1 MTETTVG
8 REPVQIVE
16 IRQPFCANVFGVAPC
31 TATGTADR
39 KCYNTR
45 ATCRDTPNFA
55 LGAPLSLF
63 FASGRVAEMEIDGAP
78 YIIPSL
84 VSVSTTPTRINVAG
98 SNSDASGFGN
108 RAVCSLVFND
118 HAHSDFRVDPYV
130 AGRSWNPLSEDRG
143 SFWTRWMVRNK
154 YRQNVVII
162 VYEGYADQSL
172 SAMVKRT
179 YFMQSISGPSG
190 GRVSIQGKDI
200 LTRLEER
207 KAQAPAQSPG
217 KLFIAITN
225 AATSFEVTNAAV
237 GDYPAPGTVRIGD
250 EIMTYSA
257 VTASTNGVTLT
268 ISARGTD
275 NSVAA
280 AHALN
285 ETVQWCWRIVDQP
298 IDAVFQ
304 DLLETYGQ
312 IPAAYLNLAG
322 WATEVGTHRAAY
334 LLNALISIPTPVI
347 QLGDE
352 VQEQTLVNLWW
363 NERTALVEL
372 RAIRGIDAEP
382 PLLTAEDH
390 ILADSFALSENPDGR
405 ASRVWISYNRRD
417 HVKSATDLSAYAE
430 VFIDSN
436 LESESDN
443 LYGEPAIRK
452 IYARWLSSG
461 ALANTTASKIITRF
475 VDVPSVCKFRLDAK
489 DRTHWVGDLV
499 RISHHLDVDEFG
511 ARRQRIWQIIS
522 AEETLPGEIVEYE
535 ASDATLYGRINYVM
549 AAGTPNYPGAALAPF
564 KNTYIGNAA
573 GLLSDGSN
581 SGRIN

>member
-1 MTETTVG
+1 MIETTVG

-16 IRQPFCANVFGVAPC
+16 IRQPFCANVFGIAPC

-55 LGAPLSLF
+55 LGTPLSLF

-98 SNSDASGFGN
+98 SNADASGFGN

-130 AGRSWNPLSEDRG
+130 AGRSWNPLSADRG

-162 VYEGYADQSL
+162 VYEGYAGQAL

-217 KLFIAITN
+217 KLFAAITN
-225 AATSFEVTNAAV
+225 IATSFEVTNAAL

-257 VTASTNGVTLT
+257 VTTSTNGVTLT

-285 ETVQWCWRIVDQP
+285 ETVQWCWRIINQP

-312 IPAAYLNLAG
+312 IPATYLNLAG
-322 WATEVGTHRAAY
+322 WATEVGTYRSAY

-352 VQEQTLVNLWW
+352 LQEQTLVNLWW
-363 NERTALVEL
+363 NERTALVDL

-390 ILADSFALSENPDGR
+390 ICADSFALSENPDGR

-430 VFIDSN
+430 VFIDAN

-461 ALANTTASKIITRF
+461 ALANTTASRIITRF
-475 VDVPSVCKFRLDAK
+475 VDVPSVCQFRLDAK
-489 DRTHWVGDLV
+489 DRTLWVGDLV
-499 RISHHLDVDEFG
+499 RISHYLDVDEFG
-511 ARRQRIWQIIS
+511 SRRLRIWQIIS
-522 AEETLPGEIVEYE
+522 AEETLPGEMVEYE
-535 ASDATLYGRINYVM
+535 AADATLYGRINYVM
-549 AAGTPNYPGAALAPF
+549 AAGVPNYPGAALAPF
-564 KNTYIGNAA
+564 KNAYIGNAA
-573 GLLSDGSN
+573 GLLSDGAN
-581 SGRIN
+581 SARIT

>member
-16 IRQPFCANVFGVAPC
+16 IRQPFCAHVFGTAPC
-31 TATGTADR
+31 TATDPADR

-45 ATCRDTPNFA
+45 ATCRDSANFA
-55 LGAPLSLF
+55 LGTPLSLF
-63 FASGRVAEMEIDGAP
+63 FATGRVAEMEIEGAP

-98 SNSDASGFGN
+98 SNSNASGFGN

-118 HAHSDFRVDPYV
+118 HPHSDLRVDPYV
-130 AGRSWNPLSEDRG
+130 GGRSWNPLSADRG
-143 SFWTRWMVRNK
+143 SYWTRWMARNK
-154 YRQNVVII
+154 YRQNVLII
-162 VYEGYADQSL
+162 IYEGYAGQAL
-172 SAMVKRT
+172 SAMVKRS

-207 KAQAPAQSPG
+207 KAQAPAASPG
-217 KLFIAITN
+217 KLYIAIN
-225 AATSFEVTNAAV
+225 ASVTSFEVTNAVV

-257 VTASTNGVTLT
+257 VTASANGVTLT

-275 NSVAA
+275 NSTAA
-280 AHALN
+280 THAVN
-285 ETVQWCWRIVDQP
+285 ETVQWCWRIVNAP
-298 IDAVFQ
+298 IDTVFQ
-304 DLLETYGQ
+304 TLLETYGQ

-322 WATEVGTHRAAY
+322 WATEVGTYRSAY
-334 LLNALISIPTPVI
+334 LLDALISIPTPVV

-352 VQEQTLVNLWW
+352 LQEQTLVNLWW
-363 NERTALVEL
+363 DERTALVDL

-417 HVKSATDLSAYAE
+417 HVKAATDLSAYAE
-430 VFIDSN
+430 VFIDAN
-436 LESESDN
+436 LESESDVM
-443 LYGEPAIRK
+443 YGEPAIRK
-452 IYARWLSSG
+452 INARWLSSS

-475 VDVPSVCKFRLDAK
+475 VDVPSICRFRMDAK
-489 DRTHWVGDLV
+489 DRAHWVGDLV
-499 RISHHLDVDEFG
+499 QISHHLDVDEFG

-522 AEETLPGEIVEYE
+522 AEETVPGEIVEYE
-535 ASDATLYGRINYVM
+535 AEDATLYGRINYVM
-549 AAGTPNYPGAALAPF
+549 ANGSADYPGPSAPF
-564 KNTYIGNAA
+564 KNAYIGNAA
-573 GLLSDGSN
+573 GLLSDGTTSA
-581 SGRIN
+581 RIN